1 MCQTR
6 NLFCATLMLICLESA
21 AFELKIGETMDFAVL
36 NSAARIHPQF
46 AAACVN
52 FDDSALRCVRSDMLA
67 LFGSNAGG
75 HFPSLTRLQLFFG
88 SRMQD
93 PRVTEGS
100 QTNVFFFSGK

>member
-1 MCQTR
+1 
-6 NLFCATLMLICLESA
+6 MLICLESA

-75 HFPSLTRLQLFFG
+75 HFPSLTRLQLFFLQPHAG
-88 SRMQD
+88 PTCDR
-93 PRVTEGS
+93 R
-100 QTNVFFFSGK
+100 

>member
-1 MCQTR
+1 
-6 NLFCATLMLICLESA
+6 MLICFESA

-36 NSAARIHPQF
+36 TSAARIHPQF

-75 HFPSLTRLQLFFG
+75 HFPSLTRLLFFC

-100 QTNVFFFSGK
+100 PTNVFFSGK

>member
-1 MCQTR
+1 
-6 NLFCATLMLICLESA
+6 
-21 AFELKIGETMDFAVL
+21 MDFAVL
-36 NSAARIHPQF
+36 TSAARIHPQF

-93 PRVTEGS
+93 PRVTEGNP
-100 QTNVFFFSGK
+100 TNVFFSQANKIKLPVCHIVCPMTK